1 MPLVTSEEALAGGLK
16 LAAAFPV
23 LRWPL
28 AGVACVIVAD
38 LLDIV
43 VMNYVDFGGGGIRD
57 YQVFD
62 KWSDLPGLITYFA
75 VALRF
80 TGRDRSVAIG
90 LFAARMI
97 GIALFELAGMRRALL
112 FLPNFFECWFLYVL
126 IRDAWLP
133 RGSAVAQGAVLGGL
147 VTFKLFQEWVLHGA
161 QILDRY
167 NLSELIDRLR
177 R

>member
-28 AGVACVIVAD
+28 AGVGCVIVAD

-57 YQVFD
+57 YHVFD
-62 KWSDLPGLITYFA
+62 KWTDLPALFTYFV

-80 TGRDRSVAIG
+80 RARDRLVATVLFG
-90 LFAARMI
+90 LRML
-97 GIALFELAGMRRALL
+97 GIALFELAGWRGALL
-112 FLPNFFECWFLYVL
+112 FLPNLFESWFLYVL
-126 IRDAWLP
+126 IRDAFLP
-133 RGSAVAQGAVLGGL
+133 RSSPGAQGVVLAGL
-147 VTFKLFQEWVLHGA
+147 VAFKLFQEWVLHGA

-167 NLSELIDRLR
+167 NLSELLDRLR